1 MLSVVTCTVTAESLV
16 CPRSPMIP
24 TVSGAAP
31 GSPAAGKVVKLC
43 TPLVGLDGV
52 GDPRAATLPVPVLV
66 SPPHT

>member
-1 MLSVVTCTVTAESLV
+1 
-16 CPRSPMIP
+16 MIP
-24 TVSGAAP
+24 TASGAAP

-52 GDPRAATLPVPVLV
+52 GDPRATTLPVPVLV